1 MTTKSC
7 FQCNC
12 NHAEHYSIYYTHV
25 QSLFNLQRLQNKYSP
40 TCAKG
45 HLRVG
50 VSCPLGPILIHT
62 MKIREEVSDTQSKQ
76 SSLL

>member
-1 MTTKSC
+1 MTTRSC

-25 QSLFNLQRLQNKYSP
+25 QSLFNLQRLQNKYSQ

-50 VSCPLGPILIHT
+50 PLRPILIHT